1 MFLCGG
7 PRGPARLQHERF
19 GKRMRRCRHCG
30 IRVLR
35 EEMVYYQRACSEDC
49 ADELWIRDTFKPDF
63 D

>member
-1 MFLCGG
+1 MSV
-7 PRGPARLQHERF
+7 HDRF

-30 IRVLR
+30 TRVLR

-49 ADELWIRDTFKPDF
+49 ADELWITDTFKPDF